1 MNKHQL
7 LENWS
12 PVIEQTIG
20 TGVDKAKKEL
30 VATICQLQENYE
42 ARLGGGL
49 NENNFYATPGSVNGM
64 GAVKLPT
71 SLGQGWGSGAGDTTN
86 GSGDVPYS
94 LLPLAIQVA
103 AQTIGLE
110 LVPTIPM
117 NSPVGMLSYM
127 DFVYGGGKNGYA
139 PMTELYAVA
148 GSDGSKPNSPIYVK
162 VKTLTVTAGA
172 DIDGATFAIAAAG
185 NGNAEAG
192 LFTILGKSRIDGY
205 TIIKLP
211 TQLAT
216 GNTVANI
223 IPSDTDSTAGKKII
237 GTFPAGSVGGAG
249 TFTIA
254 SKAELVKGLE
264 DHIVDFS
271 TNQGVSEYGQVD
283 KMSRGA
289 GEATQSNTGNLQLF
303 SKAIEAKTV
312 QAAAAVT
319 REQLMDLKQFGIDAV
334 AQANQFLANEMTQV
348 INRDILSNIFRLG
361 KLNHENIEAVSG
373 KNYHLILDGTAATY
387 ANTAGG
393 GATVL
398 TGSWQY
404 FASTLSVIG
413 VNAVNTGAENLGTR
427 QRRLMS
433 RMLASSNIISVR
445 GRRGPATFA
454 VCSGGAASG
463 FQDCAGFVAYPIANT
478 INQVPGALYP
488 LGTLAGIAIY
498 VDPIMAWE
506 DVRIALGRK
515 GDGNTPGLVFM
526 PYVMADT
533 VETIAEG
540 TMAPK
545 MQMKSRYAIVEAGHH
560 PETMYLTIGCV
571 NEIDNGWA

>member
-20 TGVDKAKKEL
+20 TDVEKSKKEL

-42 ARLGGGL
+42 ARLSGGL
-49 NENNFYATPGSVNGM
+49 NENNAYATLGSVNGM
-64 GAVKLPT
+64 GAVQLPSST
-71 SLGQGWGSGAGDTTN
+71 GNGWTGGTK

-139 PMTELYAVA
+139 TQNSLYAA
-148 GSDGSKPNSPIYVK
+148 GTNGDGKNSPIYIK
-162 VKTLTVTAGA
+162 FNIGDYTTGAKTIGNTAIFGGVT
-172 DIDGATFAIAAAG
+172 T
-185 NGNAEAG
+185 
-192 LFTILGKSRIDGY
+192 TIIGQSRIDGY
-205 TIIKLP
+205 LIVKLP
-211 TQLAT
+211 RELGTSQS
-216 GNTVANI
+216 VADL
-223 IPSDTDSTAGKKII
+223 IPADTTASNNPVAVV
-237 GTFPAGSVGGAG
+237 FQNYSAGSAGG
-249 TFTIA
+249 TSVIT

-271 TNQGVSEYGQVD
+271 TNQGGSEYGDVT
-283 KMSRGA
+283 KMSRDI
-289 GEATQSNTGNLQLF
+289 GETTPANTGNLQLF

-348 INRDILSNIFRLG
+348 INRDILSNIFTLG
-361 KLNHENIEAVSG
+361 KTNHENIEAVSG
-373 KNYHLILDGTAATY
+373 KNYHLVLGST
-387 ANTAGG
+387 NS
-393 GATVL
+393 TVS
-398 TGSWQY
+398 T
-404 FASTLSVIG
+404 STLAAANSFWNYFTATNVTK
-413 VNAVNTGAENLGTR
+413 VDAANLGAENLGTR

-433 RMLASSNIISVR
+433 RMLASSNIISTR

-454 VCSGGAASG
+454 VCSGGVASG
-463 FQDCAGFVAYPIANT
+463 FQDCAGFVPYPIANT

-498 VDPIMAWE
+498 VDPVMTWE
-506 DVRIALGRK
+506 DGRIALGRK

-545 MQMKSRYAIVEAGHH
+545 LQMKSRYAIVEAGHH

-571 NEIDNGWA
+571 NEIDGGWA

>member
-20 TGVDKAKKEL
+20 TEVSASKKEL
-30 VATICQLQENYE
+30 VATVCQLQENYE
-42 ARLGGGL
+42 ARLAGGL
-49 NENNFYATPGSVNGM
+49 NENNAYATLGSVNGM
-64 GAVKLPT
+64 GAVQLPST
-71 SLGQGWGSGAGDTTN
+71 TGNGWSTGAD

-117 NSPVGMLSYM
+117 NAPVGMLSYM
-127 DFVYGGGKNGYA
+127 DFVYAGGKNGYA
-139 PMTELYAVA
+139 PLNDLYAA
-148 GSDGSKPNSPIYVK
+148 GTDGASPNSPIYIKAPLGDYQYAVK
-162 VKTLTVTAGA
+162 
-172 DIDGATFAIAAAG
+172 GATATIAG
-185 NGNAEAG
+185 EAKEV
-192 LFTILGKSRIDGY
+192 TILGQSRIDGY
-205 TIIKLP
+205 AIIKLP
-211 TQLAT
+211 RELT
-216 GNTVANI
+216 GSNTVASL
-223 IPSDTDSTAGKKII
+223 IPSGTD
-237 GTFPAGSVGGAG
+237 AGSPVVITFAGGTANIEG
-249 TFTIA
+249 
-254 SKAELVKGLE
+254 KAELVKALE
-264 DHIVDFS
+264 DHIIDFS
-271 TNQGVSEYGQVD
+271 TNQGADSYNQVD
-283 KMSRGA
+283 KMSRLE
-289 GEATQSNTGNLQLF
+289 GETTPANVGNLQLF
-303 SKAIEAKTV
+303 SKAVEAKTV

-348 INRDILSNIFRLG
+348 INKDILGEIFSLG
-361 KLNHENIEAVSG
+361 LTNHKNIETVSG
-373 KNYHLILDGTAATY
+373 KTYNLVLGTTNAAVSIATLAGSNSFWNYFTGMGSVTQVDAA
-387 ANTAGG
+387 N
-393 GATVL
+393 L
-398 TGSWQY
+398 
-404 FASTLSVIG
+404 
-413 VNAVNTGAENLGTR
+413 GAENLGTR

-433 RMLASSNIISVR
+433 RMLAGSNIISIR

-454 VCSGGAASG
+454 VCSGGVASG
-463 FQDCAGFVAYPIANT
+463 FQDCAGFVPYPIANT

-498 VDPIMAWE
+498 VDPNMAWE
-506 DVRIALGRK
+506 DGRIALGRK

-545 MQMKSRYAIVEAGHH
+545 LQMKSRYALVHAGHH
-560 PETMYLTIGCV
+560 PETMYLTLGV
-571 NEIDNGWA
+571 ENLVDNGWA

>member
-20 TGVDKAKKEL
+20 KNVEASKKQL

-42 ARLGGGL
+42 AKLSGGL
-49 NENNFYATPGSVNGM
+49 NENNAYATLGSVNGM
-64 GAVKLPT
+64 GAVQLPT
-71 SLGQGWGSGAGDTTN
+71 STGNGWTGGTK

-139 PMTELYAVA
+139 AISDIYAE
-148 GSDGSKPNSPIYVK
+148 GTDGKGKNNPIYIK
-162 VKTLTVTAGA
+162 VKLDAYTNATP
-172 DIDGATFAIAAAG
+172 GATATIAG
-185 NGNAEAG
+185 ETGIC
-192 LFTILGKSRIDGY
+192 TVLGQSRIDGY
-205 TIIKLP
+205 QILKLP
-211 TQLAT
+211 AAFAT
-216 GNTVANI
+216 TKSVATL
-223 IPSDTDSTAGKKII
+223 IPSGTNTGSPVILTIGAAGATQSI
-237 GTFPAGSVGGAG
+237 V
-249 TFTIA
+249 

-264 DHIVDFS
+264 DHILDFS
-271 TNQGVSEYGQVD
+271 TNQGNSTYNEVT
-283 KMSRGA
+283 KMTRQQ
-289 GEATQSNTGNLQLF
+289 GEAVQSNTGNLQLF

-348 INRDILSNIFRLG
+348 INKDILSSIFTLG
-361 KLNHENIEAVSG
+361 KTNHENIEAVSG
-373 KNYHLILDGTAATY
+373 KNYHLVLGST
-387 ANTAGG
+387 N
-393 GATVL
+393 ATVSTATL
-398 TGSWQY
+398 ATANSFWNY
-404 FASTLSVIG
+404 FTATNVTKVDAANL
-413 VNAVNTGAENLGTR
+413 GAENLGTR

-433 RMLASSNIISVR
+433 RMLASSNIISTR

-454 VCSGGAASG
+454 VCSGGVASG
-463 FQDCAGFVAYPIANT
+463 FQDCAGFVPYPIANT

-498 VDPIMAWE
+498 VDPNMTWE
-506 DVRIALGRK
+506 DGRIALGRK

-545 MQMKSRYAIVEAGHH
+545 LQMKSRYQIVEAGHH

-571 NEIDNGWA
+571 NEIDGGWA

>member
-20 TGVDKAKKEL
+20 TGVDKSKKEL

-42 ARLGGGL
+42 ARLSGGL
-49 NENNFYATPGSVNGM
+49 NENNAYATLGSVNGM
-64 GAVKLPT
+64 GAVELPSST
-71 SLGQGWGSGAGDTTN
+71 GNGWTGGTK

-139 PMTELYAVA
+139 PQNTLYPA
-148 GSDGSKPNSPIYVK
+148 GTNGETKNSPIYVK
-162 VKTLTVTAGA
+162 VKTVDGAGNAVKGAIGNLYNGGATAVTVTV
-172 DIDGATFAIAAAG
+172 
-185 NGNAEAG
+185 
-192 LFTILGKSRIDGY
+192 LGKSRIDGY
-205 TIIKLP
+205 TILKLP
-211 TQLAT
+211 RELGANQS
-216 GNTVANI
+216 VADI
-223 IPSDTDSTAGKKII
+223 IPSSTSSAAAIVLTITTAGTG
-237 GTFPAGSVGGAG
+237 GTTGAVS
-249 TFTIA
+249 IQ
-254 SKAELVKGLE
+254 SRAELVKGLE
-264 DHIVDFS
+264 DHILDFS
-271 TNQGVSEYGQVD
+271 TNQGADSYNQVD
-283 KMSRGA
+283 KMTRGI
-289 GEATQSNTGNLQLF
+289 GETTPANTGNLQLF
-303 SKAIEAKTV
+303 SKSIEAKTV

-348 INRDILSNIFRLG
+348 INKDILNRIFSLG
-361 KLNHENIEAVSG
+361 KTNHENITAVSG
-373 KNYHLILDGTAATY
+373 KNYHLVLGSTNTTVNILGAAPALAAANSFWNFFSAGTVTKVDAA
-387 ANTAGG
+387 N
-393 GATVL
+393 L
-398 TGSWQY
+398 
-404 FASTLSVIG
+404 
-413 VNAVNTGAENLGTR
+413 GAENLGTR

-454 VCSGGAASG
+454 VCSGGVASG
-463 FQDCAGFVAYPIANT
+463 FQDCAGFVPYPIANT

-498 VDPIMAWE
+498 VDPNMVWE
-506 DVRIALGRK
+506 DGRIALGRK

>member
-20 TGVDKAKKEL
+20 KNVEASKKQL

-42 ARLGGGL
+42 AKMSGQL
-49 NENNFYATPGSVNGM
+49 NENNAYATLGSVNGM
-64 GAVKLPT
+64 GAVQLPT
-71 SLGQGWGSGAGDTTN
+71 STGNGWTGGTK

-117 NSPVGMLSYM
+117 NGPVGMLSYM

-139 PMTELYAVA
+139 TQNTLYPS
-148 GSDGSKPNSPIYVK
+148 GTNGDHKNSPIYIKANIVDTNNRAIK
-162 VKTLTVTAGA
+162 GA
-172 DIDGATFAIAAAG
+172 VGNIYNGGATAVAV
-185 NGNAEAG
+185 
-192 LFTILGKSRIDGY
+192 TVLGKSRIDGY
-205 TIIKLP
+205 TILKLP
-211 TQLAT
+211 RELGENQSVADVIPSGTDSGSPIVLTITVAGT
-216 GNTVANI
+216 GGNT
-223 IPSDTDSTAGKKII
+223 
-237 GTFPAGSVGGAG
+237 GAAS
-249 TFTIA
+249 IQ

-271 TNQGVSEYGQVD
+271 TNQGASEYNGVT
-283 KMSRGA
+283 KMGRDV
-289 GEATQSNTGNLQLF
+289 GETTPANTGNLQLF

-348 INRDILSNIFRLG
+348 INKDILSSIFTLG
-361 KLNHENIEAVSG
+361 KTNHENIEAVSG
-373 KNYHLILDGTAATY
+373 KNYHLVLGST
-387 ANTAGG
+387 N
-393 GATVL
+393 ATVS
-398 TGSWQY
+398 T
-404 FASTLSVIG
+404 STLAAANSFWNYFTATNVTK
-413 VNAVNTGAENLGTR
+413 VDAANLGAENLGTR

-433 RMLASSNIISVR
+433 RMLASSNIISTR

-454 VCSGGAASG
+454 VCSGGVASG
-463 FQDCAGFVAYPIANT
+463 FQDCAGFVPYPIANT

-498 VDPIMAWE
+498 VDPNMTWE
-506 DVRIALGRK
+506 DGRIALGRK

-545 MQMKSRYAIVEAGHH
+545 LQMKSRYQIVEAGHH

-571 NEIDNGWA
+571 NEIDGGWA

>member
-20 TGVDKAKKEL
+20 TSVDKSKKEL

-42 ARLGGGL
+42 ARLSGGL
-49 NENNFYATPGSVNGM
+49 NENNAYATLGSVNGM
-64 GAVKLPT
+64 GAVSLPDVAT
-71 SLGQGWGSGAGDTTN
+71 GAK

-139 PMTELYAVA
+139 PLNSIYAT
-148 GSDGSKPNSPIYVK
+148 GTDGKHKNSPIYIKIAIAANAV
-162 VKTLTVTAGA
+162 VV
-172 DIDGATFAIAAAG
+172 DGATFNISG
-185 NGNAEAG
+185 ETGT
-192 LFTILGKSRIDGY
+192 FTVIGTSRIDGY
-205 TIIKLP
+205 KIVKLP
-211 TQLAT
+211 RELQAT
-216 GNTVANI
+216 NSVASLI
-223 IPSDTDSTAGKKII
+223 
-237 GTFPAGSVGGAG
+237 PAGTNSGSPVVAVFTTG
-249 TFTIA
+249 TTNVNIN

-283 KMSRGA
+283 KMDRLT
-289 GEATQSNTGNLQLF
+289 GETTPANTGNLQLF

-361 KLNHENIEAVSG
+361 KINHENIEAVSG
-373 KNYHLILDGTAATY
+373 KNYHLILDS
-387 ANTAGG
+387 
-393 GATVL
+393 GATSYQNTGSAVSGKVTL
-398 TGSWQY
+398 TGSWSY
-404 FASTLSVIG
+404 FASTLEITG
-413 VNAVNTGAENLGTR
+413 VDASNTGAENLGTR

-454 VCSGGAASG
+454 VCSGGVASG
-463 FQDCAGFVAYPIANT
+463 FQDCAGFVPYPIANT

-498 VDPIMAWE
+498 VDPVMAWE

-560 PETMYLTIGCV
+560 PETMYLTIGAEDLV
-571 NEIDNGWA
+571 DGGWA

>member
-20 TGVDKAKKEL
+20 TGVDKSKKEL

-42 ARLGGGL
+42 ARLSGGL
-49 NENNFYATPGSVNGM
+49 NENNAYATLGSVNGM
-64 GAVKLPT
+64 GAVELPSST
-71 SLGQGWGSGAGDTTN
+71 GNGWTGGTK

-127 DFVYGGGKNGYA
+127 DFVYGGGKNGY
-139 PMTELYAVA
+139 VA
-148 GSDGSKPNSPIYVK
+148 DNPYNAEGTNGEHKNSPIYIK
-162 VKTLTVTAGA
+162 VNLNSFTTGAKTIGNTVTF
-172 DIDGATFAIAAAG
+172 DGITPAVTATIIG
-185 NGNAEAG
+185 Q
-192 LFTILGKSRIDGY
+192 SRIDGFL
-205 TIIKLP
+205 IVKLP
-211 TQLAT
+211 TKLGAT
-216 GNTVANI
+216 QSVADF
-223 IPSDTDSTAGKKII
+223 IPADTTASNNPVAV
-237 GTFPAGSVGGAG
+237 TFSNYAAGSAGGTALI
-249 TFTIA
+249 T

-271 TNQGVSEYGQVD
+271 TNQGGSTYGQVD
-283 KMSRGA
+283 KMKRGI
-289 GEATQSNTGNLQLF
+289 GETTPANTGNLQLF

-348 INRDILSNIFRLG
+348 INKDILNNIFTLG
-361 KLNHENIEAVSG
+361 RTNHANIEAVSG
-373 KNYHLILDGTAATY
+373 KNYHL
-387 ANTAGG
+387 
-393 GATVL
+393 VL
-398 TGSWQY
+398 GS
-404 FASTLSVIG
+404 T
-413 VNAVNTGAENLGTR
+413 NAVATKAELVARDPFWSFFTSLVSVTKVDAANLGAENLGTR

-454 VCSGGAASG
+454 VCSGGVASG
-463 FQDCAGFVAYPIANT
+463 FQDCAGFVPYPIANT

-498 VDPIMAWE
+498 VDPNMIWE
-506 DVRIALGRK
+506 DGRIALGRK

-571 NEIDNGWA
+571 NEVDNGWA

>member
-20 TGVDKAKKEL
+20 TGVDKSKKEL

-42 ARLGGGL
+42 ARLGGEL

-64 GAVKLPT
+64 GAVQLPAST
-71 SLGQGWGSGAGDTTN
+71 GNGWTGGTK

-139 PMTELYAVA
+139 AIADPYATGTNGVT
-148 GSDGSKPNSPIYVK
+148 PNSPIYVK
-162 VKTLTVTAGA
+162 FNFAASALVV
-172 DIDGATFAIAAAG
+172 DGATFTIAGDAG
-185 NGNAEAG
+185 V
-192 LFTILGKSRIDGY
+192 FTVLGKSRIDGY
-205 TIIKLP
+205 TIVKVP
-211 TQLAT
+211 TTFAT
-216 GNTVANI
+216 STNSIAI
-223 IPSDTDSTAGKKII
+223 LIPS
-237 GTFPAGSVGGAG
+237 GTNAAAPIVATFGGGAVN
-249 TFTIA
+249 IV

-271 TNQGVSEYGQVD
+271 TNQGVSEFGGVT
-283 KMSRGA
+283 KMTRQQ
-289 GEATQSNTGNLQLF
+289 GEAIQSNTGNLQLF

-348 INRDILSNIFRLG
+348 INKDILSKIFELG
-361 KLNHENIEAVSG
+361 KTNHENIEAVSG
-373 KNYHLILDGTAATY
+373 KNYHLILDSGAVGTYKTTGAA
-387 ANTAGG
+387 AGF
-393 GATVL
+393 AL

-404 FASTLSVIG
+404 FASTLEVTG
-413 VNAVNTGAENLGTR
+413 VDASNTGAENLGTR

-454 VCSGGAASG
+454 VCSGNAASG
-463 FQDCAGFVAYPIANT
+463 FQDCAGFVPYPIANT

-498 VDPIMAWE
+498 VDPNMAWE

-545 MQMKSRYAIVEAGHH
+545 MQMKSRYQIVEAGHH
-560 PETMYLTIGCV
+560 PETMYLTFGAEDKV
-571 NEIDNGWA
+571 DGGWA

>member
-20 TGVDKAKKEL
+20 TGVDKSKKEL

-49 NENNFYATPGSVNGM
+49 NENNFYAQPGSVNGM
-64 GAVKLPT
+64 GAVSLPNVST
-71 SLGQGWGSGAGDTTN
+71 GAQ

-139 PMTELYAVA
+139 AIADPYAT
-148 GSDGSKPNSPIYVK
+148 GTDGKSPNSPLYVK
-162 VKTLTVTAGA
+162 FKAVDVTAGA
-172 DIDGATFAIAAAG
+172 IVDGATFTFVNANG
-185 NGNAEAG
+185 NGVAEAL
-192 LFTILGKSRIDGY
+192 LFTVLGKSRIDGY
-205 TIIKLP
+205 VIAKVPEKLTGTNTI
-211 TQLAT
+211 A
-216 GNTVANI
+216 AI
-223 IPSDTDSTAGKKII
+223 IPAVTA
-237 GTFPAGSVGGAG
+237 TGAG
-249 TFTIA
+249 TVIVGTNPGTVGAAGTFNIE

-271 TNQGVSEYGQVD
+271 TNQGVSEFGGVT
-283 KMSRGA
+283 KMTRQE
-289 GEATQSNTGNLQLF
+289 GEAIQSNTGNLQLF

-348 INRDILSNIFRLG
+348 INKDILSNIFTLG
-361 KLNHENIEAVSG
+361 KTNHVNIEAVSG
-373 KNYHLILDGTAATY
+373 RNYHLSLTSAVGTDTIAVL
-387 ANTAGG
+387 
-393 GATVL
+393 GAV
-398 TGSWQY
+398 TGNSWWNY
-404 FASTLSVIG
+404 FAGMG
-413 VNAVNTGAENLGTR
+413 VVNRVDVSNLGAENLGTR

-454 VCSGGAASG
+454 VCSGGVATG
-463 FQDCAGFVAYPIANT
+463 FQDCAGFVPYPIANT

-498 VDPIMAWE
+498 VDPNMTWE
-506 DVRIALGRK
+506 DGRIALGRK

-545 MQMKSRYAIVEAGHH
+545 MQMKSRYAIVQAGHH

-571 NEIDNGWA
+571 NSVDGGWS

>member
-20 TGVDKAKKEL
+20 TDVDKVKKEL

-42 ARLGGGL
+42 ARLSGGL
-49 NENNFYATPGSVNGM
+49 NENNFYAVPGSVNGM
-64 GAVKLPT
+64 GAVQLPT
-71 SLGQGWGSGAGDTTN
+71 STGDGWTGGTK

-139 PMTELYAVA
+139 AIADPYAV
-148 GSDGSKPNSPIYVK
+148 GTNGVTPNAPIYIK
-162 VKTLTVTAGA
+162 FKATASVA
-172 DIDGATFAIAAAG
+172 NVDGAKFKFSVVN
-185 NGNAEAG
+185 NGSAVDTSE
-192 LFTILGKSRIDGY
+192 FTILGKSRIDGY
-205 TIIKLP
+205 TIVKVP
-211 TQLAT
+211 TTFAT
-216 GNTVANI
+216 LTNSIAVL
-223 IPSDTDSTAGKKII
+223 IPS
-237 GTFPAGSVGGAG
+237 GTNAAAPIVATFGGGAVN
-249 TFTIA
+249 IV

-271 TNQGVSEYGQVD
+271 TNQGVSEFGGVT
-283 KMSRGA
+283 KMTRQE
-289 GEATQSNTGNLQLF
+289 GEAIQSNTGNLQMF

-348 INRDILSNIFRLG
+348 INKDILSKIFELG
-361 KLNHENIEAVSG
+361 KTNHANIEAVSG
-373 KNYHLILDGTAATY
+373 KNYHLILDSTV
-387 ANTAGG
+387 G
-393 GATVL
+393 GADYKITGAAAALTL
-398 TGSWQY
+398 TGSWTY
-404 FASTLSVIG
+404 FASTLVVKSVD
-413 VNAVNTGAENLGTR
+413 ASNTGAENLGTR

-454 VCSGGAASG
+454 VCSGNAASG
-463 FQDCAGFVAYPIANT
+463 FQDCAGFVPYPIANT

-498 VDPIMAWE
+498 VDPNMAWE

-560 PETMYLTIGCV
+560 PETMYLTFGA
-571 NEIDNGWA
+571 EDKIDGGWA

>member
-20 TGVDKAKKEL
+20 TGVDKSKKEL

-49 NENNFYATPGSVNGM
+49 NENNFYAQPGSVNGM
-64 GAVKLPT
+64 GAVSLPNVST
-71 SLGQGWGSGAGDTTN
+71 GAQ

-139 PMTELYAVA
+139 AIADPYAT
-148 GSDGSKPNSPIYVK
+148 GTDGKSPNSPLYVK
-162 VKTLTVTAGA
+162 FKAVDVTAGA
-172 DIDGATFAIAAAG
+172 IVDGATFTFVNANG
-185 NGNAEAG
+185 NGVVEAL
-192 LFTILGKSRIDGY
+192 LFTVLGKSRIDGY
-205 TIIKLP
+205 VIAKVPEKLTGTNTI
-211 TQLAT
+211 A
-216 GNTVANI
+216 AI
-223 IPSDTDSTAGKKII
+223 IPAVTA
-237 GTFPAGSVGGAG
+237 TGAG
-249 TFTIA
+249 TVIVGTNPGTVGAAGTFNIE

-271 TNQGVSEYGQVD
+271 SNQGVSEYGEVT
-283 KMSRGA
+283 KMTRQQ
-289 GEATQSNTGNLQLF
+289 GEAIQSNTGNLQLF

-348 INRDILSNIFRLG
+348 INKDILSNIFTLG
-361 KLNHENIEAVSG
+361 KTNHVNIEAVSG
-373 KNYHLILDGTAATY
+373 RNYHLSLTSNVGTDTIAVL
-387 ANTAGG
+387 
-393 GATVL
+393 GAV
-398 TGSWQY
+398 TGNSWWNY
-404 FASTLSVIG
+404 FAGMG
-413 VNAVNTGAENLGTR
+413 VVNRVDVSNLGAENLGTR

-454 VCSGGAASG
+454 VCSGGVATG
-463 FQDCAGFVAYPIANT
+463 FQDCAGFVPYPIANT

-498 VDPIMAWE
+498 VDPNMTWE
-506 DVRIALGRK
+506 DGRIALGRK

-545 MQMKSRYAIVEAGHH
+545 MQMKSRYAIVQAGHH

-571 NEIDNGWA
+571 NSVDGGWS

>member
-20 TGVDKAKKEL
+20 KNVDASKKHL

-42 ARLGGGL
+42 AKLSGGQL
-49 NENNFYATPGSVNGM
+49 NENNFYAVPGSVNGM
-64 GAVKLPT
+64 GAVELPSST
-71 SLGQGWGSGAGDTTN
+71 GQGWTGGAK

-139 PMTELYAVA
+139 ALSDPYAT
-148 GSDGSKPNSPIYVK
+148 GTDGKGANSPIYIK
-162 VKTLTVTAGA
+162 IAIA
-172 DIDGATFAIAAAG
+172 DNAVVVDGATFTISG
-185 NGNAEAG
+185 ESGT
-192 LFTILGKSRIDGY
+192 FTVLGTSRIDGY
-205 TIIKLP
+205 KIVKLP
-211 TQLAT
+211 SELAAGNSIAGLIPASTTSGAPVTAVFTT
-216 GNTVANI
+216 GSTNVNI
-223 IPSDTDSTAGKKII
+223 T
-237 GTFPAGSVGGAG
+237 
-249 TFTIA
+249 

-271 TNQGVSEYGQVD
+271 TNQGVSEYGEVT
-283 KMSRGA
+283 KMTRQE
-289 GEATQSNTGNLQLF
+289 GEAIQSNTGNLQLF
-303 SKAIEAKTV
+303 SKAVEAKTV

-373 KNYHLILDGTAATY
+373 RNYHLILDSSAATY

-404 FASTLSVIG
+404 FASTLTVTG
-413 VNAVNTGAENLGTR
+413 VDASNTGAENLGTR

-433 RMLASSNIISVR
+433 RMLAASNIISTR

-454 VCSGGAASG
+454 VCSGGVASG
-463 FQDCAGFVAYPIANT
+463 FQDCAGFVPYPIANT

-498 VDPIMAWE
+498 VDPVMAWE

-545 MQMKSRYAIVEAGHH
+545 LQMKSRYQIVEAGHH
-560 PETMYLTIGCV
+560 PETMYLTFGADDKV
-571 NEIDNGWA
+571 DGGWA

>member
-20 TGVDKAKKEL
+20 TGVDKVKKEL

-64 GAVKLPT
+64 GAVSLPT
-71 SLGQGWGSGAGDTTN
+71 ETGNGWTGGTK

-139 PMTELYAVA
+139 AIADPYAA
-148 GSDGSKPNSPIYVK
+148 GTNGVTPNSPIYVK
-162 VKTLTVTAGA
+162 FNFAASALVV
-172 DIDGATFAIAAAG
+172 DGATFTIAGDAG
-185 NGNAEAG
+185 V
-192 LFTILGKSRIDGY
+192 FTVLGKSRIDGY
-205 TIIKLP
+205 TIVKVP
-211 TQLAT
+211 TTFAT
-216 GNTVANI
+216 STNSIAI
-223 IPSDTDSTAGKKII
+223 LIPS
-237 GTFPAGSVGGAG
+237 GTNAAAPIVATFGGGAVN
-249 TFTIA
+249 IV

-271 TNQGVSEYGQVD
+271 TNQGVSEFGGVT
-283 KMSRGA
+283 KMTRQQ
-289 GEATQSNTGNLQLF
+289 GEAIQSNTGNLQLF

-348 INRDILSNIFRLG
+348 INKDILSKIFELG
-361 KLNHENIEAVSG
+361 KTNHANIEAVSG
-373 KNYHLILDGTAATY
+373 KNYHLILDSAAGTY
-387 ANTAGG
+387 LNTGG
-393 GATVL
+393 VGALAL

-404 FASTLSVIG
+404 FASTLSVKG
-413 VNAVNTGAENLGTR
+413 VDASNTGAENLGTR

-454 VCSGGAASG
+454 VCSGNAASG
-463 FQDCAGFVAYPIANT
+463 FQDCAGFVPYPIANT

-498 VDPIMAWE
+498 VDPNMAWE

-560 PETMYLTIGCV
+560 PETMYLTFGAEDKV
-571 NEIDNGWA
+571 DGGWA

>member
-20 TGVDKAKKEL
+20 TGVDKSKKEL

-64 GAVKLPT
+64 GAVSLPDVAT
-71 SLGQGWGSGAGDTTN
+71 GAK

-139 PMTELYAVA
+139 AIADPYAV
-148 GSDGSKPNSPIYVK
+148 GTNGVTPNSPIYIKFKATASVANVEGAEFK
-162 VKTLTVTAGA
+162 FSVVNNGSTV
-172 DIDGATFAIAAAG
+172 D
-185 NGNAEAG
+185 NAV
-192 LFTILGKSRIDGY
+192 FTILGKSRIDGY
-205 TIIKLP
+205 TIAKVP
-211 TQLAT
+211 AT
-216 GNTVANI
+216 FNTATNSI
-223 IPSDTDSTAGKKII
+223 ALLIPADTDSSNAKKIT
-237 GTFPAGSVGGAG
+237 GTHSGGAG
-249 TFTIA
+249 AAGTFFIE

-271 TNQGVSEYGQVD
+271 TNQGVSEFGGVT
-283 KMSRGA
+283 KMTRQQ
-289 GEATQSNTGNLQLF
+289 GEAIQSNTGNLQLF

-373 KNYHLILDGTAATY
+373 KNYHLILDSAAGTY
-387 ANTAGG
+387 LNTG
-393 GATVL
+393 GAGALAL

-404 FASTLSVIG
+404 FASTLSVTG
-413 VNAVNTGAENLGTR
+413 VDASNTGAENLGTR

-433 RMLASSNIISVR
+433 RMLAASNIISVR

-463 FQDCAGFVAYPIANT
+463 FQDCAGFVPYPIANT

-498 VDPIMAWE
+498 VDPVMAWE

-560 PETMYLTIGCV
+560 PETMYLTFGAEDKV
-571 NEIDNGWA
+571 DGGWA

>member
-20 TGVDKAKKEL
+20 TGIDASKKHL

-42 ARLGGGL
+42 AKMAGGL
-49 NENNFYATPGSVNGM
+49 NENNAYATLGSVNGM
-64 GAVKLPT
+64 GAVQLPST
-71 SLGQGWGSGAGDTTN
+71 TGNGWSTGTN

-117 NSPVGMLSYM
+117 NAPVGMLSYM
-127 DFVYGGGKNGYA
+127 DFVYSGGKNGYA
-139 PMTELYAVA
+139 PLNDLYAA
-148 GSDGSKPNSPIYVK
+148 GTNGLTPNSPIYIKVPLSSYTLAVK
-162 VKTLTVTAGA
+162 
-172 DIDGATFAIAAAG
+172 GATA
-185 NGNAEAG
+185 
-192 LFTILGKSRIDGY
+192 TINSTTAVTVLGQSRIDGY
-205 TIIKLP
+205 AILKLP
-211 TQLAT
+211 RELAA
-216 GNTVANI
+216 NVSVATLI
-223 IPSDTDSTAGKKII
+223 
-237 GTFPAGSVGGAG
+237 PAGSPGTYPLTFVGGTAAITG
-249 TFTIA
+249 
-254 SKAELVKGLE
+254 KAELVKALE
-264 DHIVDFS
+264 DHINDFS
-271 TNQGVSEYGQVD
+271 TNQGADTYNQVVG
-283 KMSRGA
+283 MSRLQ
-289 GEATQSNTGNLQLF
+289 GESTPANVGNLQLF
-303 SKAIEAKTV
+303 SKAVEAKTV

-348 INRDILSNIFRLG
+348 INKDILGNIFALG
-361 KLNHENIEAVSG
+361 LTNHKNIETVSG
-373 KNYHLILDGTAATY
+373 KNYHLVLSTSVASVSIATLGSTNAFWKYFTGMANVTTVDAA
-387 ANTAGG
+387 N
-393 GATVL
+393 L
-398 TGSWQY
+398 
-404 FASTLSVIG
+404 
-413 VNAVNTGAENLGTR
+413 GAENLGTR

-433 RMLASSNIISVR
+433 RMLAASNIISVR

-488 LGTLAGIAIY
+488 IGTLAGIAIY
-498 VDPIMAWE
+498 VDPNMNWE
-506 DVRIALGRK
+506 DGRIALGRK

-545 MQMKSRYAIVEAGHH
+545 LQMKSRYALVHAGHH
-560 PETMYLTIGCV
+560 PETMYLTIGTENKV
-571 NEIDNGWA
+571 DNGWA

>member
-20 TGVDKAKKEL
+20 KNVDASKKEL

-42 ARLGGGL
+42 ARLGGQL

-64 GAVKLPT
+64 GAVELPSST
-71 SLGQGWGSGAGDTTN
+71 GQGWTGGTK

-139 PMTELYAVA
+139 ALSDPYAA
-148 GSDGSKPNSPIYVK
+148 GTDGKSPNSPLYVK
-162 VKTLTVTAGA
+162 FKAVDVTAGA
-172 DIDGATFAIAAAG
+172 IVDGATFSFANANG
-185 NGNAEAG
+185 NGVAEAL
-192 LFTILGKSRIDGY
+192 LFTVLGKSRIDGY
-205 TIIKLP
+205 VIAKVPEKLSGTNTIS
-211 TQLAT
+211 A
-216 GNTVANI
+216 I
-223 IPSDTDSTAGKKII
+223 IPAVTA
-237 GTFPAGSVGGAG
+237 PGAG
-249 TFTIA
+249 TVIVATNPGTVGAAGTFNIE

-271 TNQGVSEYGQVD
+271 TNQGVSEYGEVT
-283 KMSRGA
+283 KMTRQQ
-289 GEATQSNTGNLQLF
+289 GEAIQSNTGNLQLF

-373 KNYHLILDGTAATY
+373 RNYHLILDSTAATY
-387 ANTAGG
+387 QVGAGAG
-393 GATVL
+393 TVL
-398 TGSWQY
+398 TGSWNY
-404 FASTLSVIG
+404 FATGLTVTG
-413 VNAVNTGAENLGTR
+413 VNASNTGAENLGTR

-433 RMLASSNIISVR
+433 RMLAASNIISTR

-454 VCSGGAASG
+454 VCSGGVASG
-463 FQDCAGFVAYPIANT
+463 FQDCAGFVPYPIANT

-498 VDPIMAWE
+498 VDPVMAWE

-545 MQMKSRYAIVEAGHH
+545 LQMKSRYQIVEAGHH
-560 PETMYLTIGCV
+560 PETMYLTFGADDK
-571 NEIDNGWA
+571 IDDGWA